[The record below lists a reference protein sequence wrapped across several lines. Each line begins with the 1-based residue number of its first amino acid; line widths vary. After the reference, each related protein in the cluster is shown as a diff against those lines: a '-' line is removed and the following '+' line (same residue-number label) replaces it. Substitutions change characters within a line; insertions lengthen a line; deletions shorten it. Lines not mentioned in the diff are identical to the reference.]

1 MAFKDLVHRYRRH
14 NVLQCI
20 RDSLDVRRFQMVS
33 TSLPYD
39 VFIKKRSVCG
49 TSRVLDR
56 MIAGVSKRVIDP
68 KLLFVCFYFTRRCV
82 LTDFRSQVCQLFAK
96 CLENNIIEAVT
107 HVRKALPLRNRGALA
122 SCVARMWEVYE
133 QWYVEQHKLNR
144 MIKDA
149 VCIFA
154 RTKRHFEN
162 SAVRCRAEGFDVC
175 AANFDRGVQ
184 LLKDCIDSFYAE
196 ITFEEFRME
205 AKQAEDEIIATYTV
219 SERPIEQPYDVDAE
233 VLFAKGLLWG
243 IQEIKAG
250 RDGGNVEGLIT
261 SFD

>member
-1 MAFKDLVHRYRRH
+1 
-14 NVLQCI
+14 
-20 RDSLDVRRFQMVS
+20 MVS

-39 VFIKKRSVCG
+39 VFIKKRSVCN
-49 TSRVLDR
+49 TCRVLDR
-56 MIAGVSKRVIDP
+56 LIAGLSKRVINP
-68 KLLFVCFYFTRRCV
+68 KLVFICFYFTRRSV
-82 LTDFRSQVCQLFAK
+82 LTDYRSQVCQLFAK
-96 CLENNIIEAVT
+96 CLENNIIDAVE
-107 HVRKALPLRNRGALA
+107 HIRKALPFQNGGALA

-149 VCIFA
+149 VRIFA
-154 RTKRHFEN
+154 KTKRHFEN
-162 SAVRCRAEGFDVC
+162 SAVRCRAEGFNLC

-184 LLKDCIDSFYAE
+184 LLKGCIDSFYAE

-205 AKQAEDEIIATYTV
+205 AKQAEEEVIATYV
-219 SERPIEQPYDVDAE
+219 MSERPIEQLYDVDAE
-233 VLFAKGLLWG
+233 VVFANGLLWG
-243 IQEIKAG
+243 FKEIKAG